1 MPLTHHIGQPADENT
16 DAETTG
22 GRRLGR
28 YLLAG
33 GAVLA
38 AAAVARRRRR
48 RRHDDREMV
57 TIEICDEP
65 AMLGR

>member
-1 MPLTHHIGQPADENT
+1 MQLTHHIGQPADEEV

-33 GAVLA
+33 GAVLT
-38 AAAVARRRRR
+38 AAAVVRRRRR
-48 RRHDDREMV
+48 RRRDDREMV
-57 TIEICDEP
+57 TIEIRDEP